1 MTGQKPPAP
10 PPPPPKAPPAPPAKA
25 PPTPSPKAPPAPP
38 AEPPTPQEAP
48 PPGDAGGFEAP
59 SLVMDQDELDA
70 TITVD
75 VETVFSEI
83 FMVKVLGAL
92 FFALAGVLAF
102 LPPILGGAELIDVL
116 PSLILGIV
124 GMVCG
129 ILGIFV
135 RSMRKWMILVAP
147 ILLIAAVAARPLTST
162 IGSLDTMDIILGLAF
177 AATWFLA
184 IEYLHALTR
193 FVEVGEMAIKRRLT
207 NFNLSGV
214 VKHFLAWGFLMLG
227 LIIAVTLGVIG
238 LVPLMSNSFW
248 AFIAVGAMLI
258 LVGSLGTIF
267 LLTQGSM
274 GSGVLFGLATYTPGI
289 VIVLAAV
296 FLLDGDGGG
305 LGDSAELWSV
315 YGIALAAAIVF
326 TLFALVLTVWYSFA
340 EGVTKVEKVE
350 YSREKLQEMLASG
363 QVLDLEGQ
371 EMPGATAGGEHV

>member
-1 MTGQKPPAP
+1 MVMTGQKPPAP
-10 PPPPPKAPPAPPAKA
+10 PTPPPKAPPAPAA
-25 PPTPSPKAPPAPP
+25 QPPAP
-38 AEPPTPQEAP
+38 APQAP
-48 PPGDAGGFEAP
+48 PSGDAVGGFEAP
-59 SLVMDQDELDA
+59 SLIMDQDELDA
-70 TITVD
+70 QVTVN

-83 FMVKVLGAL
+83 FMVKVLGSL
-92 FFALAGVLAF
+92 FFALAGILAF
-102 LPPILGGAELIDVL
+102 LPPLMDAFSFESVLTEGESGFIAVL
-116 PSLILGIV
+116 PSMMLGIV

-129 ILGIFV
+129 ILGFFV
-135 RSMRKWMILVAP
+135 RSMRKWMLIVAP

-184 IEYLHALTR
+184 IEYLHALSR

-227 LIIAVTLGVIG
+227 IIIAVTLGVIG
-238 LVPLMSNSFW
+238 LVPLMGNSFW

-258 LVGSLGTIF
+258 FVGSLGTIY
-267 LLTQGSM
+267 LLTQGNI
-274 GSGVLFGLATYTPGI
+274 GPGVLFGLATYTPGI

-340 EGVTKVEKVE
+340 EGVAKVEKVE

-371 EMPGATAGGEHV
+371 EMPGSMAGGEHA

>member
-1 MTGQKPPAP
+1 MTGEKPPAP
-10 PPPPPKAPPAPPAKA
+10 PTPPPKAPPATPPA
-25 PPTPSPKAPPAPP
+25 
-38 AEPPTPQEAP
+38 PQEAP
-48 PPGDAGGFEAP
+48 PTGEDIGGFEAP

-70 TITVD
+70 KVTVD

-83 FMVKVLGAL
+83 FMVKVLGSL

-102 LPPILGGAELIDVL
+102 LPPILDGAEFIDVL

-129 ILGIFV
+129 ILGFFV
-135 RSMRKWMILVAP
+135 RSARKWMLFVAP
-147 ILLIAAVAARPLTST
+147 VLLIAAVAARPITST
-162 IGSLDTMDIILGLAF
+162 IGSLDTMEIILGLAF

-184 IEYLHALTR
+184 IEYLHALSR

-227 LIIAVTLGVIG
+227 IIIAVTLGVIG
-238 LVPLMSNSFW
+238 LVPLMGTSFW
-248 AFIAVGAMLI
+248 ALIAVGAMLI
-258 LVGSLGTIF
+258 FVGSLGTIY
-267 LLTQGSM
+267 LLTQGNL

-289 VIVLAAV
+289 IIVLAAV
-296 FLLDGDGGG
+296 ILLDGDGGG

-315 YGIALAAAIVF
+315 YGIAIAAAIVF
-326 TLFALVLTVWYSFA
+326 TLFALVLTMWYSFS
-340 EGVTKVEKVE
+340 EGVAKVEKVE

-371 EMPGATAGGEHV
+371 EMPGIPAGGEKA